1 MTKTTPTR
9 TVRLSFAAPAT
20 FDFTVGLIVRE
31 TVGGSLWRLPLHN
44 WTGCRK
50 CGSRQPAT

>member
-1 MTKTTPTR
+1 MTNTTPTR